1 MQKYHRKDEEKN
13 GAEQGQMINEI
24 FINDPIAHM
33 AFNGIG
39 LHLAK
44 NATE

>member
-1 MQKYHRKDEEKN
+1 MKKKN